1 MIKIFMDGRVATE
14 PQVNQT
20 KNGGKSAQF
29 NLAGDTNRKD
39 AAGQK
44 ISNFFRVTVWG
55 STAEFVEK
63 FVTKGM
69 KVSVTGDFAQTEF
82 ISKKT
87 GEKMTSLEINNAD
100 VSAFFPPKTDG
111 GQQNAKPQRQQAP
124 RHAYDDEEPASDDD
138 SLPF

>member
-1 MIKIFMDGRVATE
+1 MIKIFVSGRLSSE
-14 PQVNQT
+14 PQASQT
-20 KNGGKSAQF
+20 KNGGKSVQF
-29 NLAGDTNRKD
+29 NLAADTNKKD

-44 ISNFFRVTVWG
+44 LANFFRVTAWG

-69 KVSVTGDFAQTEF
+69 QVTVSGDFAQTEF
-82 ISKKT
+82 VSKKT
-87 GEKMTSLEINNAD
+87 GEKMKALEINNAD
-100 VSAFFPPKTDG
+100 VAAFFPPKTDG